1 MHSRNPISTFFLKDN
16 GNMANFTEQA
26 IKNTF
31 IDLLNEKPLNQIT
44 VKDIVVKCGI
54 NRNSF
59 YYHFQDIPNLLET
72 IVKDETDQIM
82 KNFPSVDSLETA
94 FEAALT
100 FALKNRRAALNIFNS
115 ASRDLFEQHLW
126 NVCNYTVDS
135 FAKNV
140 LAKSITTDKPLNDQD
155 AAVIHKYYVCQLFGT
170 VTYWLE
176 NKMPGDIIADTKRT
190 CELQKGVLEYMIS
203 NISDKKKS

>member
-1 MHSRNPISTFFLKDN
+1 
-16 GNMANFTEQA
+16 MANFTEQA

-31 IDLLNEKPLNQIT
+31 LDLLNEKPLNQIT

-72 IVKDETDQIM
+72 IVKDETDRIIHAY
-82 KNFPSVDSLETA
+82 PSVETLETA

-100 FALKNRRAALNIFNS
+100 FALQNKRAVLNIFNS
-115 ASRDLFEQHLW
+115 ANRDLFEQSLW
-126 NVCNYTVDS
+126 SICDYVI
-135 FAKNV
+135 
-140 LAKSITTDKPLNDQD
+140 KSYADNFISKARTTDKPLNDRD
-155 AAVIHKYYVCQLFGT
+155 AEVIYRYYVCQLFGT

-203 NISDKKKS
+203 NSINEEQH

>member
-1 MHSRNPISTFFLKDN
+1 
-16 GNMANFTEQA
+16 MANFTEQA

-72 IVKDETDQIM
+72 IVKDNTDQIIQAY
-82 KNFPSVDSLETA
+82 PSVETLETA

-100 FALKNRRAALNIFNS
+100 FALQNKRAVLNIFNS
-115 ASRDLFEQHLW
+115 ANRDLFEQNLW
-126 NVCNYTVDS
+126 NVCDYVIKSYADN
-135 FAKNV
+135 FI
-140 LAKSITTDKPLNDQD
+140 AKSSTAYKPLNDKD
-155 AAVIHKYYVCQLFGT
+155 AEVIYRYYVCQLFGT

-176 NKMPGDIIADTKRT
+176 NKMPGDIIEDTKRT
-190 CELQKGVLEYMIS
+190 CELQRGVLEYMLH
-203 NISDKKKS
+203 NIADEHSH

>member
-1 MHSRNPISTFFLKDN
+1 
-16 GNMANFTEQA
+16 MANFTEQA

-31 IDLLNEKPLNQIT
+31 IDLLNENPLNQIT

-72 IVKDETDQIM
+72 IVKDETDRIIQAY
-82 KNFPSVDSLETA
+82 PSVETLETA

-100 FALKNRRAALNIFNS
+100 FALKNKRAVLNIFNS
-115 ASRDLFEQHLW
+115 ANRNLFEKNLW
-126 NVCNYTVDS
+126 SVCDYVIKSYADN
-135 FAKNV
+135 FI
-140 LAKSITTDKPLNDQD
+140 AKSPIADKPLNDSD
-155 AAVIHKYYVCQLFGT
+155 AEVICRYYVCQLFGT

-203 NISDKKKS
+203 NSINGEQH